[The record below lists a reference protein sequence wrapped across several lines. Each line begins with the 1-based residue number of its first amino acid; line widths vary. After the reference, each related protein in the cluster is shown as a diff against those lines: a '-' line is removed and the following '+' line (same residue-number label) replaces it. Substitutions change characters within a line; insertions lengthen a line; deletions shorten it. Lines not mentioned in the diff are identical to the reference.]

1 MIKPTV
7 MTDSLANAI
16 LSTLGCAVHVLQQGE
31 DGGHMDDWGE
41 HVFPAFKI
49 YKAVSVGGDRRTV
62 IADLQAQMQADKGDA
77 VSVWYR
83 HESGSEAAIE
93 SATTGPEVFM
103 ELAVAFSREA
113 NDVAASKTSI
123 KPGDYDQSF
132 GQVLEALHSG
142 YRAAR
147 EGWNG
152 KGMFIFLVP
161 GSEFEANRAPL
172 MGIFEKGTPMHYRP
186 HLDMFTADGQVVT
199 WTISQSDALARDW
212 LILPREHST
221 AAPQAETVELDIP
234 ERP

>member
-7 MTDSLANAI
+7 MNDSVAQAI
-16 LSTLGCAVHVLQQGE
+16 LDPLGCVVRILQEGE

-41 HVFPAFKI
+41 HVFPTFKI
-49 YKAVSVGGDRRTV
+49 YKATSVGGDRRTA
-62 IADLQAQMQADKGDA
+62 ISDLQAQMQADKEDA
-77 VSVWYR
+77 VSAWYK
-83 HESGSEAAIE
+83 HETGSEAAVE
-93 SATTGPEVFM
+93 VSTTGPEVYL
-103 ELAVAFSREA
+103 EIAVAFGREA
-113 NDVAASKTSI
+113 NDVAAALVTV
-123 KPGDYDQSF
+123 KPGDADQNF
-132 GQVLEALHSG
+132 GQVLEALHNG

-161 GSEFEANRAPL
+161 GSDFEANRAPL

-212 LILPREHST
+212 IILPREHTT
-221 AAPQAETVELDIP
+221 ADPLEKTVELDIP